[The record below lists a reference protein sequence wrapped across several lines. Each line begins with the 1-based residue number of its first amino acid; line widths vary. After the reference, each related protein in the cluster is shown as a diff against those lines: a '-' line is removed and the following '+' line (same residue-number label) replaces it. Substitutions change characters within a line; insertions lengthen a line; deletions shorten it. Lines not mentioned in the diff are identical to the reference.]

1 MIMCN
6 VYPTCYIKAKKLVLN
21 IVQAVSERLELQDVN
36 VESSAHKTTVMRQG
50 LC

>member
-1 MIMCN
+1 MCN
-6 VYPTCYIKAKKLVLN
+6 MYPACYIKAKKMVLKN

>member
-1 MIMCN
+1 MCHI
-6 VYPTCYIKAKKLVLN
+6 YQACYIKAKKLVLN

-36 VESSAHKTTVMRQG
+36 VESSPHKMTVMRQG